1 MRILIIIGIVLAIF
15 GPFTVVAFRLLTRLH
30 PRRRP
35 IVMALAIV
43 CNLMWL
49 FLPLLNAR
57 TDFSRLIRAILGP
70 PWFAWLCF
78 VILYSLVI
86 AIVLLAWI
94 PFHKR
99 TTFDDFARRPS
110 RAFLWF
116 VLIGGVI
123 GVYQALVPLRVEH
136 VPVRMPAGVAGKKLV
151 LIADLHT
158 GLFTRTSRLETI
170 FRTAAAQHPD
180 AIVLAGDLIDDD
192 PYFTPKLI
200 AATQVVPPSIPIL
213 ATLGNHETYGA
224 PFEHIAKLRGS
235 HIRLLVN
242 EGFPLGRLWIAG
254 LSDYAALQNL
264 PQLAPDFDAALRG
277 KPADAVPIVVAH
289 QPRAFPEAKRRGIA
303 LTLAAHTHGGQCGI
317 RPLHLT
323 LAGLFVKYDMGLYR
337 EGRSQLYVNTGT
349 GYWLLPFRL
358 GLTPEITV
366 IELSN

>member
-1 MRILIIIGIVLAIF
+1 MRILIIIGIVAVIF
-15 GPFTVVAFRLLTRLH
+15 GLFNVIAFRLLTRLH
-30 PRRRP
+30 PRRKP
-35 IVMALAIV
+35 IVLVLAIV

-86 AIVLLAWI
+86 AVLLLAWI

-99 TTFDDFARRPS
+99 TTFDDFARQPS

-224 PFEHIAKLRGS
+224 PFEHIANCAAATSGCWSTKASPSAASGS
-235 HIRLLVN
+235 PASPTTPRCRTSRSSRPTSTPRCTASRRTPSRSSSRINR
-242 EGFPLGRLWIAG
+242 ERFPRPSG
-254 LSDYAALQNL
+254 AA
-264 PQLAPDFDAALRG
+264 
-277 KPADAVPIVVAH
+277 
-289 QPRAFPEAKRRGIA
+289 
-303 LTLAAHTHGGQCGI
+303 
-317 RPLHLT
+317 
-323 LAGLFVKYDMGLYR
+323 
-337 EGRSQLYVNTGT
+337 
-349 GYWLLPFRL
+349 FR
-358 GLTPEITV
+358 
-366 IELSN
+366 